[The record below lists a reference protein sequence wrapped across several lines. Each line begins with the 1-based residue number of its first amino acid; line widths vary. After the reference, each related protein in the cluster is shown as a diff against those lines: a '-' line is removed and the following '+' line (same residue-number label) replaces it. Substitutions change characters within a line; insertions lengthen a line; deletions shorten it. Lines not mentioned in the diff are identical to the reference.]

1 MNVDFENLNCEI
13 GKKRYRNLTI
23 NPFVWIATVLSLLYG
38 TFKSSFPSFC
48 HFAWEYLGTTPKK
61 NSNGTTINCG
71 KWTLNL
77 DQFKIRNIQ
86 ELLMYV
92 TFKNYF
98 CHFSRNHLVGTP
110 KNIRNRVIDCRNW
123 TLNLVK
129 FTNSNDFVTSVGNL
143 YR

>member
-1 MNVDFENLNCEI
+1 MLLLKPVITKSTKNATKTWQLKLSC
-13 GKKRYRNLTI
+13 RYQQFCRCYTEPLK
-23 NPFVWIATVLSLLYG
+23 VLLR
-38 TFKSSFPSFC
+38 

-61 NSNGTTINCG
+61 NSNGTTINCR

-77 DQFKIRNIQ
+77 DQFKISNIQ
-86 ELLMYV
+86 ESLIIA

-98 CHFSRNHLVGTP
+98 CHFSRNHAVGTP

-123 TLNLVK
+123 SSNLAK